1 MVSVAIIPVWGGTS
15 VGANEIPQ
23 AQRMA
28 EKLFFFTLWNTLDV
42 LVFWLRRRGVGVQK
56 MIYLDGDHSRPP
68 KRADEGENREK
79 DWKSWK

>member
-1 MVSVAIIPVWGGTS
+1 MVLTRS
-15 VGANEIPQ
+15 
-23 AQRMA
+23 
-28 EKLFFFTLWNTLDV
+28 
-42 LVFWLRRRGVGVQK
+42 LRLRAAFLLHSLKHFGRFGILAALGVGVQK